1 MKVALNT
8 YSLRNEWNALTAGG
22 NYLPIVK
29 LIKKLEGVDEVEL
42 LDRSFKSDPNELG
55 KIQKVFLDNGI
66 KIFSLG
72 PHPCPLVGK
81 SYRTK
86 ALEELKKWTDIAAD
100 KNIHKFRLS
109 LGGGKNYDKK
119 FLGEIKPKNVSE
131 AVDWTLEVL
140 RPAVEYAEK
149 REVILCIETHH
160 KFSSNPEFQDKLL
173 DSLPSK
179 NLGFIYDIGNF
190 ETRALSWKSLDVL
203 IKKKAIQYMHAKA
216 YAFDVQ
222 GFETKCDYPKA
233 IKLMHD
239 AGFDI
244 NLSIE
249 WEGRIPALLGV
260 FKTYELCKYSIA
272 KAEGREYFIK
282 TQLPDPDILMK
293 ELVSG
298 V

>member
-1 MKVALNT
+1 MKIALNS
-8 YSLRNEWNALTAGG
+8 YSLRNEWNLMTSGG
-22 NYLPIVK
+22 NYLPVVRFIQ
-29 LIKKLEGVDEVEL
+29 KLEGVNEVEL
-42 LDRSFKSDPNELG
+42 LDRSFKSDPSELG
-55 KIQKVFLDNGI
+55 KIQKVFLDHGI

-81 SYRTK
+81 SYRSK

-100 KNIHKFRLS
+100 KDIHKFRLS

-119 FLGEIKPKNVSE
+119 LFGEIKPKSIPE

-149 REVILCIETHH
+149 KDVTLCIETHH
-160 KFSSNPEFQDKLL
+160 KYSSNPEYQEKLM
-173 DSLPSK
+173 DALPSK
-179 NLGFIYDIGNF
+179 NLGFAYDIGNF
-190 ETRALSWKSLDVL
+190 ESRDLSWRSLDVL
-203 IKKKAIQYMHAKA
+203 IKKKAIKYMHAKA
-216 YAFDVQ
+216 YAFDAQ

-233 IKLMHD
+233 IKLMHN

-249 WEGRIPALLGV
+249 WEGKIPALLGV
-260 FKTYELCKYSIA
+260 LKTYELCKYSIA
-272 KAEGREYFIK
+272 KAEGRDCTIK
-282 TQLPDPDILMK
+282 TELPDPDQLMK
-293 ELVSG
+293 ELLNG